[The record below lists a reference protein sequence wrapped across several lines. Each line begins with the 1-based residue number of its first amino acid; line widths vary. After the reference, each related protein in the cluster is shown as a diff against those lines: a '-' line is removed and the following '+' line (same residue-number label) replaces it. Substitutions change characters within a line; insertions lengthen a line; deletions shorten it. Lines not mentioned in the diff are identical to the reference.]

1 MSVNSCGISIYLIP
15 FPRFIKSGTEK
26 NYLQMITVVLYCI
39 ICRRILGLLVK
50 ILFALVSNVNIICLH
65 GKGTHLA
72 PGINLISN
80 EIPFN
85 PRRVC
90 AQKICVN

>member
-26 NYLQMITVVLYCI
+26 NYLQMITVVLYCNY
-39 ICRRILGLLVK
+39 LQTYSWAVGK

>member
-26 NYLQMITVVLYCI
+26 NLPADDNRCFVSI